1 MISIRYGAPDSSA
14 PSAPPTRCASA
25 IRTRRHSRVASR
37 GHVALNCLTRVKPRL
52 RKAYVAAKLF
62 DYAGR
67 QTRARRSVA
76 KEAWAEFWSRTSL
89 TVGGANHIGRSV
101 KPVRERLA
109 WLPLC

>member
-1 MISIRYGAPDSSA
+1 
-14 PSAPPTRCASA
+14 
-25 IRTRRHSRVASR
+25 
-37 GHVALNCLTRVKPRL
+37 LNCLTRVKPRL